1 MSHIP
6 STKTSPP
13 PFTSFKQQA
22 RLKHQAPATPE
33 LDRDIHPRYN
43 RIQGYS
49 SNGIAIDRSK
59 GPLMGQRNSAAE
71 TLQGEQHKYP
81 GDRSSR
87 NCRIM
92 VPDPR
97 TSIKKK
103 SNKLQATSFKQQ
115 ATSIKRQARSFKLKA
130 TSNKLQ
136 DSRA

>member
-1 MSHIP
+1 MYNML
-6 STKTSPP
+6 STKTRAMVHSSKP
-13 PFTSFKQQA
+13 QA
-22 RLKHQAPATPE
+22 SSIKPQAASIK
-33 LDRDIHPRYN
+33 LDKSSGMGYY
-43 RIQGYS
+43 RIQGYIRD
-49 SNGIAIDRSK
+49 GMAIDICK
-59 GPLMGQRNSAAE
+59 GPLMGPRNSAAE
-71 TLQGEQHKYP
+71 ILQVEQHKYP
-81 GDRSSR
+81 GDRSRR

-103 SNKLQATSFKQQ
+103 SNKLQATSFKHQ

>member
-71 TLQGEQHKYP
+71 TLQEEQHKYP

-87 NCRIM
+87 TCRVM
-92 VPDPR
+92 VSTPR
-97 TSIKKK
+97 A
-103 SNKLQATSFKQQ
+103 NPSFKHQ
-115 ATSIKRQARSFKLKA
+115 AS
-130 TSNKLQ
+130 
-136 DSRA
+136 SRASSTAAHEAPSSKSQA